1 MATDDDTTQPA
12 HEPAAPP
19 PAQAREAQQDAIRGA
34 FLVRNAQMVGI
45 AGGGAGA
52 EAGGANLRSAYLT
65 RLTANRSEAVQGG
78 ESGGGILGSIYASRL
93 TIVARPSRLPPRKK
107 ASAKKAAAPKRKAA
121 APKRKVAAASKGKP
135 KAAAPRRAKAKARR
149 GKKAR
154 R

>member
-1 MATDDDTTQPA
+1 MATDDDTTQTA
-12 HEPAAPP
+12 QAPAAP
-19 PAQAREAQQDAIRGA
+19 PAQAREAQEDAIRGA
-34 FLVRNAQMVGI
+34 FLVRNAQLAGI

-65 RLTANRSEAVQGG
+65 RLTATRNEAVQGG
-78 ESGGGILGSIYASRL
+78 DSGVGILGSIYASRL
-93 TIVARPSRLPPRKK
+93 TVVARPSRSAPRKK

-121 APKRKVAAASKGKP
+121 APKRKAAAAGKAKR
-135 KAAAPRRAKAKARR
+135 KAAAPRQAKAKARR